1 MASTVA
7 EHILS
12 YISEQ
17 GLAPGD
23 KLPAEMEMS
32 RILGFSRNSMR
43 EAYSDL
49 IAKSVINRK
58 HGVGTF
64 VAEPPIYNSPGV
76 TFGFWRMIE
85 AAGMTP
91 GLTELDR
98 GRVTPDDTL
107 IKRFEWDAPRP
118 LGYLR
123 WLFLAN
129 GKPCVLIDHYI
140 LPDVPMEAFTTD
152 KVNNVLPPLQDHIQT
167 EGATLETLNS
177 AELAHPDIAEILQVD
192 SGTAILKNLATIR
205 SGDGS
210 VALCS
215 TGWMSP
221 AMVVARSV
229 TPLSPLDFV
238 KAP

>member
-7 EHILS
+7 EHIMS

-17 GLAPGD
+17 GLTPGD
-23 KLPAEMEMS
+23 KLPAEVEMS

-91 GLTELDR
+91 SLIELERGEVVPGETLT
-98 GRVTPDDTL
+98 
-107 IKRFEWDAPRP
+107 KRFEWDAPRP

-129 GKPCVLIDHYI
+129 GNPCVLIDHYI
-140 LPDVPMEAFTTD
+140 VPEVPFDAFAPD
-152 KVNNVLPPLQDHIQT
+152 KINNVLPPLQDHIVT

-177 AELAHPDIAEILQVD
+177 AELADTEIAEILQVD
-192 SGTAILKNLATIR
+192 NGTAVLKNLATIR

-210 VALCS
+210 VVLCS

>member
-7 EHILS
+7 KHIMS

-17 GLAPGD
+17 GLTPGD
-23 KLPAEMEMS
+23 KLPAEVEMS

-64 VAEPPIYNSPGV
+64 VADPPIYNSPGV

-85 AAGMTP
+85 AAGMVP
-91 GLTELDR
+91 DLVELER
-98 GRVTPDDTL
+98 GEVTPDEAL
-107 IKRFEWDAPRP
+107 AKRFDRDAPKS

-123 WLFLAN
+123 WLFLAG

-140 LPDVPMEAFTTD
+140 LPDVPLNAFDTSTIR
-152 KVNNVLPPLQDHIQT
+152 NVLAPLQDHVVN

-177 AELAHPDIAEILQVD
+177 AELAAPEIARILEVEP
-192 SGTAILKNLATIR
+192 GTAILRNLATIR
-205 SGDGS
+205 SGDGK
-210 VALCS
+210 VVLCS

-221 AMVVARSV
+221 EMVVARSV
-229 TPLSPLDFV
+229 TPLSPLDFL
-238 KAP
+238 